1 MPNLPTMDEVHLEID
16 SIQPDQA
23 DAIVE
28 AARNAGLF
36 DSEEVA
42 TVNELL
48 REYIGK
54 GALESGY
61 H

>member
-1 MPNLPTMDEVHLEID
+1 MPSLPTMDEVHLEID
-16 SIQPDQA
+16 RIQPDQA

-36 DSEEVA
+36 NSEEVA